1 VSTTLRAG
9 SCVYRVVEDDP
20 PDAGLHT
27 WRVACVTVEKASA
40 RRVRLAKR
48 FDGLANILFEPDALG
63 RLFFETP
70 LQAIQFFLTARR
82 LEMESLERKKAEAAR
97 AIAWAAGQPGMAP

>member
-9 SCVYRVVEDDP
+9 TCVYRVVEDDP
-20 PDAGLHT
+20 PGAGLHT
-27 WRVACVTVEKASA
+27 WKVACVAVEKASA
-40 RRVRLAKR
+40 RQIRLARR
-48 FDGLANILFEPDALG
+48 FDGLASIWFDPDALG

-97 AIAWAAGQPGMAP
+97 AIAWAAGQPGMVP